1 MGISC
6 FRYLSILRVFVISIF
21 RVFLLAKLL
30 SLKKNEIIRFMRAQI
45 SQWAPWL
52 DGHWTG
58 ALAALGAY
66 LAALDVLRMLYFSF

>member
-1 MGISC
+1 
-6 FRYLSILRVFVISIF
+6 
-21 RVFLLAKLL
+21 
-30 SLKKNEIIRFMRAQI
+30 MRAQI

-66 LAALDVLRMLYFSF
+66 LAALQLFFHSILSVQCVGLFTS

>member
-1 MGISC
+1 
-6 FRYLSILRVFVISIF
+6 
-21 RVFLLAKLL
+21 
-30 SLKKNEIIRFMRAQI
+30 MRAQI

-66 LAALDVLRMLYFSF
+66 LAALVYT

>member
-30 SLKKNEIIRFMRAQI
+30 SLKKPKYGFMRAQI
-45 SQWAPWL
+45 SQWPPWL

-66 LAALDVLRMLYFSF
+66 LAALILVKNTK